1 MDYEDVFVYYLLI
14 YVMLMFEFLF
24 FVDGKFFG
32 FNFKVRESEE
42 LKFVNYLVEN
52 IKDIYGWNVLEE
64 FLD

>member
-1 MDYEDVFVYYLLI
+1 
-14 YVMLMFEFLF
+14 MFEFLF